1 MKNKVNTKLFY
12 LLGLLLVAG
21 LSFACQAPA
30 PTTNTE
36 TEANTANVN
45 AETANDAGE
54 TSPAG
59 TNLIETSEP
68 ETYQATV
75 SLSAETEGETKTATP
90 KLIAKVAR
98 DGANRRMEFNMPN
111 GEKIIYL
118 TVGDEQYIVAPAR
131 KQYAELDKELLG
143 VDVRKLMTPDQI
155 VNQVKALQ
163 GVKRVGE
170 EKYNGRDVV
179 KYTFAATTET
189 ATKAGEVETESF
201 VLVDKE
207 TNLPIRSVTNI
218 QSESGKVQGVSG
230 LKIVNEISDI
240 QTEVDESLF
249 KKPEDFEKV
258 EAEEVRK
265 QVKAFF
271 DTAQILVQQVLRTN
285 QPAGK

>member
-1 MKNKVNTKLFY
+1 MKNKINAKLFY

-90 KLIAKVAR
+90 KLVAKVAR

-118 TVGDEQYIVAPAR
+118 TVGDEQYVVAPAR

-179 KYTFAATTET
+179 KYTFAATTDT

-240 QTEVDESLF
+240 RTEVDESLF

-285 QPAGK
+285 QPAAK

>member
-240 QTEVDESLF
+240 QTGVDESLF